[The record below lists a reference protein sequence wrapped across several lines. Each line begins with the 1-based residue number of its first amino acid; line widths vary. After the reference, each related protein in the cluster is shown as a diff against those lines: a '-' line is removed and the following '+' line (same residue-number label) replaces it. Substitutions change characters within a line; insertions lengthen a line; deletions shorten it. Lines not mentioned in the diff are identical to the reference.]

1 MADLNIT
8 AEFSDLQL
16 LKREL
21 IDIPKKARDSA
32 SVFEREYK
40 RVERQ
45 IQKSAIAHQRYY
57 KEIQKA
63 NLANK
68 SASQSA
74 SIFSRE
80 LQKQENRIDTL
91 RAKYNPLY
99 AASKQYERTIEEI
112 NEANRIGALT
122 DAQREAS
129 LEQLHKEYQNGTGRF
144 ATYTAMAAGRMN
156 QMGVVTQQ
164 AGYQIGDF
172 LVQVQSGTNFMVA
185 FGQQATQLVGILPM
199 MGAGFMGLSQKA
211 LIGLS
216 AGLGIAIPLV
226 TAIGAAFMRTSG
238 DAEEAASG
246 IESLESRLKSARSE
260 MQGFTRD
267 IEMFRR
273 GMEDVNEF
281 ALVQAVESTENTIK
295 ELTAQIYELEQL
307 GTVTGPNERALAAAQ
322 ELLITRRQELEEYK
336 AAREEAE
343 KQRDVLRFIEEQSI
357 TGVTEQVH
365 ILTTAL
371 GLSADEA
378 KRIVDNLNLA
388 QTMAPVGD
396 WWLGEGGLLPPSPE
410 DTGGGGGRSAVQ
422 QGVGGVAR
430 SLLTDVERLQLEF
443 EERRAAIEEFNAI
456 EIELFGS
463 KHEAL
468 ERLEAEH
475 QARMQEIKN
484 AQEQQSLSNTSS
496 FFGNMAKITKSGGEK
511 TFKLY
516 QGFAIAQALVDAYAA
531 FNAVLK
537 DPSFVGRPWARAAAA
552 GAALAQGLAQVQ
564 NIRSVTSSGG
574 GGGGG
579 GGGAVAAP
587 VAAAAPEPQ
596 QVIIEGIDRDSLI
609 SGEQLSKLFDRLYE
623 ENDERGIVF
632 SVAR

>member
-21 IDIPKKARDSA
+21 IDIPKKAKDSA

-45 IQKSAIAHQRYY
+45 IQRSATAHQKYY
-57 KEIQKA
+57 REVQQA
-63 NLANK
+63 SLANK
-68 SASQSA
+68 SAAQSA
-74 SIFSRE
+74 SVFSQA
-80 LQKQENRIDTL
+80 LAKQESRVDAL

-99 AASKQYERTIEEI
+99 AASKQYERALEEI

-129 LEQLHKEYQNGTGRF
+129 LEQVHKEYQNGTGQF
-144 ATYTAMAAGRMN
+144 ARYTAMAAGRMN

-172 LVQVQSGTNFMVA
+172 LVQVQSGTNAFVA
-185 FGQQATQLVGILPM
+185 FGQQATQLVGILPL
-199 MGAGFMGLSQKA
+199 MGAGFMGLSQMA
-211 LIGLS
+211 LVGLS

-226 TAIGAAFMRTSG
+226 TALGGAFMRTRNEAEATGGRFTTVEQAIDSLKQKADEATTSMRLLSEGIANVEQARILDEIAQKEREILDLQERLETQSG
-238 DAEEAASG
+238 RNARATQLRINN
-246 IESLESRLKSARSE
+246 IESEIISLQERSQE
-260 MQGFTRD
+260 YQ
-267 IEMFRR
+267 
-273 GMEDVNEF
+273 
-281 ALVQAVESTENTIK
+281 NTIDQK
-295 ELTAQIYELEQL
+295 ERMDET
-307 GTVTGPNERALAAAQ
+307 
-322 ELLITRRQELEEYK
+322 
-336 AAREEAE
+336 
-343 KQRDVLRFIEEQSI
+343 LRFIEDS
-357 TGVTEQVH
+357 GVTSVTAQVE
-365 ILTTAL
+365 ILSTAL
-371 GLSADEA
+371 GISADEA
-378 KRIVDNLNLA
+378 KRLVDNLNLA
-388 QTMAPVGD
+388 MTMAPSVPFFMDGQS
-396 WWLGEGGLLPPSPE
+396 LLPPSPE
-410 DTGGGGGRSAVQ
+410 DTGTGGGRSSVQ
-422 QGVGGVAR
+422 EGVGGVAR
-430 SLLTDVERLQLEF
+430 SLLTDVEKLQLEF

-463 KHEAL
+463 KNEAIR
-468 ERLEAEH
+468 RLEEEH
-475 QARMQEIKN
+475 QAAMREIQN
-484 AQEQQSLSNTSS
+484 TQEQQRLGNASS
-496 FFGNMAKITKSGGEK
+496 FFGNMATIAKAGGEK
-511 TFKLY
+511 TFKIY
-516 QGFAIAQALVDAYAA
+516 KGFAIAQALVDAYAA

-537 DPSFVGRPWARAAAA
+537 DPAFVGRPWQRAAAA

-564 NIRSVTSSGG
+564 NIRGVTSSGG
-574 GGGGG
+574 GGGAA

-587 VAAAAPEPQ
+587 AAAAAPEPQ